1 MKIEQKLKGFKKNI
15 LLKNYTTFKIGGSAK
30 YFFVARTKEDL
41 IKAIQKAKALKL
53 PFFILGGGSNVLVN
67 DSGYKGLVI
76 KMENIKYKL
85 KNKNL
90 IYAESGSP
98 FKKIVKFASNNSLTG
113 LEWAAGIPGTI
124 GAAVYGNVA
133 AFGLTIM
140 EAIKSIEALDI
151 KKMKFKNL
159 SRKKINFG
167 NKDSLFKKNKNLIII
182 SIVLKLKKGNSS
194 KIKNKIKE
202 VLNYRKKR
210 HPLNFPSAGCIF
222 KNPSSDS
229 RSAGELIDKCG
240 LKGKTIGGAKIS
252 EKHANFIIN
261 TGRARAEDVVKL
273 IKIIKNKVRRKFGIK
288 LEEEIQYLGF

>member
-1 MKIEQKLKGFKKNI
+1 MLKKIANCSKI
-15 LLKNYTTFKIGGSAK
+15 LQ
-30 YFFVARTKEDL
+30 R
-41 IKAIQKAKALKL
+41 
-53 PFFILGGGSNVLVN
+53 
-67 DSGYKGLVI
+67 
-76 KMENIKYKL
+76 
-85 KNKNL
+85 
-90 IYAESGSP
+90 

-240 LKGKTIGGAKIS
+240 LKGKKIGGAKIS

-261 TGRARAEDVVKL
+261 TGRARAEDIVKL

>member
-240 LKGKTIGGAKIS
+240 LKGKKIGGAKIS